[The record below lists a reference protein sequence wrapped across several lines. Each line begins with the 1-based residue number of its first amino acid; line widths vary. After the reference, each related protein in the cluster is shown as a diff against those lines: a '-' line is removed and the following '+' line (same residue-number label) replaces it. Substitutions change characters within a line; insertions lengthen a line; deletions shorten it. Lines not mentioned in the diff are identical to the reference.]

1 MFSLLYEVTKY
12 QSSKKDWL
20 DKQKLRIIVVALL
33 IKTYKTETRSVS
45 FIKLAGLYT
54 VTKSDA
60 NFSIWIIICGMRVK
74 LNRFALHSLTKA
86 KAVRA

>member
-1 MFSLLYEVTKY
+1 M
-12 QSSKKDWL
+12 
-20 DKQKLRIIVVALL
+20 
-33 IKTYKTETRSVS
+33 YKTETRSVS